1 MALRFSDAGSIS
13 LANEAGRRTFRALRH
28 RNFRLFFYGQLVSLI
43 GTWLQ
48 AVAQQ
53 WLIYRLTGSS
63 LLLGFV
69 GFAGQVPVF
78 LFSPLGGAIADR
90 VDRRRVLVATQ
101 SAMMILAIGLGALTL
116 AGAVTVAWVF
126 AFAIALGIVN
136 GFDVPTRQ
144 SFIVE
149 MV

>member
-1 MALRFSDAGSIS
+1 MALRSADAGPRVSSVSGSIS

-28 RNFRLFFYGQLVSLI
+28 RNFRLFFYGQLISLI

-69 GFAGQVPVF
+69 VYIHQ
-78 LFSPLGGAIADR
+78 
-90 VDRRRVLVATQ
+90 RVLVV
-101 SAMMILAIGLGALTL
+101 L
-116 AGAVTVAWVF
+116 AG
-126 AFAIALGIVN
+126 LSIV
-136 GFDVPTRQ
+136 GGVLRTAARAHDEQHGVGTG
-144 SFIVE
+144 
-149 MV
+149 